1 MFKDWLEILKLIPE
15 NNCSARK
22 FICPECGNESIEYI
36 YIGRPIT
43 HIGYLPI
50 WCSSC
55 NKGIQISRV
64 EIPNQA
70 KMIDIG
76 DLEKIKSTIPN
87 FKQIA
92 PNT

>member
-1 MFKDWLEILKLIPE
+1 MRVL
-15 NNCSARK
+15 N
-22 FICPECGNESIEYI
+22 I
-36 YIGRPIT
+36 YIGSLIT

-50 WCSSC
+50 WCSRC

-70 KMIDIG
+70 KMIDID